1 MYMDGSFDLIKSFD
15 PEMADMTEKEEQRQ
29 LETLCLIASENYA
42 SPLTVGMEGTVW
54 ANKNAEGYPGKRF
67 AGGCEIADQVER
79 LAVER
84 CKKLFGCEHANVQSM
99 SSTLSNVAVL
109 RALLKPGDTI
119 LSMELD
125 QGGHLSHGA
134 KFHYS
139 GKTYNIIQYG
149 LDRETEIIDMDQV
162 ERLAKEHKPQL
173 IICGTSSYPRKVDY
187 KRFGE
192 IAKEAG
198 AYMMA
203 DIAHPVGLI
212 AAGIIPSPIPYADVV
227 TTSTHKTFR
236 GPRGCGIIM
245 CREEL
250 GKKIDSQIFPGIQG
264 APKMDMI
271 ASRAVL
277 FKEAMAEEYKQY
289 QKAVAANALALADEL
304 KKCGLRLVSGGTE
317 THLVLVD
324 VRGLIPTGRL
334 AEEVLGSVGIVIN
347 KNMIPYDPQPA
358 NQASGIRIGSPALT
372 TRGFME
378 EDIRET
384 ARLLA
389 DTLKNFENPQA
400 LQKIAEKVKAKALQY
415 PMFAEKWLP
424 ASAK

>member
-1 MYMDGSFDLIKSFD
+1 MYMDGSFEQIQKFD
-15 PEMADMTEKEEQRQ
+15 PEIAALTTEEEERQ
-29 LETLCLIASENYA
+29 LHTLCLIASENYA
-42 SPLTVGMEGTVW
+42 SLLAIGMEGTVW
-54 ANKNAEGYPGKRF
+54 ANKNAEGYPGRRF
-67 AGGCEIADQVER
+67 AGGCQLADKIEQ
-79 LAVER
+79 LAVQR
-84 CKKLFGCEHANVQSM
+84 CKELFGCEYANVQSM
-99 SSTLSNVAVL
+99 SSTLSNIAVL

-119 LSMELD
+119 LSMELN

-139 GKTYNIIQYG
+139 GKNYKVVQYG
-149 LDRETEIIDMDQV
+149 LNKETETIDMEQV
-162 ERLAKEHKPQL
+162 ESLAREYRPQL

-187 KRFGE
+187 QRFGQ
-192 IAKEAG
+192 IARETG
-198 AYMMA
+198 AYLMA

-212 AAGIIPSPIPYADVV
+212 AGGVIPSPVPYADVV

-245 CREEL
+245 CREAL
-250 GKKIDSQIFPGIQG
+250 GKKIDQQVFPGMQG

-277 FKEAMAEEYKQY
+277 FKECMTPEYRAY
-289 QKAVAANALALADEL
+289 QQMVAKNAQALADEL
-304 KKCGLRLVSGGTE
+304 KKCGLRLVSDGTE

-324 VRGLIPTGRL
+324 VRELIPTGRQ
-334 AEEVLGSVGIVIN
+334 AEEVLGSVGIVVN

-372 TRGFME
+372 TRGFKE
-378 EDIRET
+378 DDIREV

-389 DTLKNFENPQA
+389 ETLKHRDNPA
-400 LQKIAEKVKAKALQY
+400 VLSEIAIKVKTKAERY
-415 PMFAEKWLP
+415 PMFAKEWIP
-424 ASAK
+424 A

>member
-1 MYMDGSFDLIKSFD
+1 MYMDGSFEQIQKFD
-15 PEMADMTEKEEQRQ
+15 PEIAALTTEEEERQ
-29 LETLCLIASENYA
+29 LHTLCLIASENYA
-42 SPLTVGMEGTVW
+42 SLLTIGMEGTVW
-54 ANKNAEGYPGKRF
+54 ANKNAEGYPGRRF
-67 AGGCEIADQVER
+67 AGGCQLADKIEQ
-79 LAVER
+79 LAVQR
-84 CKKLFGCEHANVQSM
+84 CKELFGCEYANVQSM
-99 SSTLSNVAVL
+99 SSTLSNIAVL

-119 LSMELD
+119 LSMELN

-139 GKTYNIIQYG
+139 GKNYKVVQYG
-149 LDRETEIIDMDQV
+149 LNKETETIDMEQV
-162 ERLAKEHKPQL
+162 ESLAREYRPQL

-187 KRFGE
+187 QRFGQ
-192 IAKEAG
+192 IARETG
-198 AYMMA
+198 AYLMA

-212 AAGIIPSPIPYADVV
+212 AGGVIPSPVPYADVV

-245 CREEL
+245 CREAL
-250 GKKIDSQIFPGIQG
+250 GKKIDQQVFPGMQG

-277 FKEAMAEEYKQY
+277 FKVCMTPEYRAY
-289 QKAVAANALALADEL
+289 QQMVAKNAQALADEL
-304 KKCGLRLVSGGTE
+304 KKCGLRLFSDGTE

-324 VRGLIPTGRL
+324 VRELIPTGRQ
-334 AEEVLGSVGIVIN
+334 AEEVLGSVGIVVN

-372 TRGFME
+372 TRGFKE
-378 EDIRET
+378 DDIREV

-389 DTLKNFENPQA
+389 ETLKHRDNPA
-400 LQKIAEKVKAKALQY
+400 VLSEIAIKVKTKAERY
-415 PMFAEKWLP
+415 PMFAKEWIP
-424 ASAK
+424 A

>member
-1 MYMDGSFDLIKSFD
+1 MYMDNSFELIKKFD
-15 PEMADMTEKEEQRQ
+15 PEIANLTIEEEARQ

-42 SPLTVGMEGTVW
+42 SPVTIGMEGTVW
-54 ANKNAEGYPGKRF
+54 ANKNAEGYPGRRF
-67 AGGCEIADQVER
+67 AGGCELADKIEKIAI
-79 LAVER
+79 ER
-84 CKKLFGCEHANVQSM
+84 CKELFGCEYVNIQSM

-119 LSMELD
+119 LSMELN

-139 GKTYNIIQYG
+139 GKMYNVVQYG
-149 LDRETEIIDMDQV
+149 LNPETETIDMDQV
-162 ERLAKEHKPQL
+162 EKLAKEHKPQV
-173 IICGTSSYPRKVDY
+173 IICGTSSYPRTVDY

-192 IAKEAG
+192 IAKEVG
-198 AYMMA
+198 VYLMV

-212 AAGIIPSPIPYADVV
+212 AGGVIPSPVPYADVV

-236 GPRGCGIIM
+236 GPRGCGVIM
-245 CREEL
+245 CKAEL
-250 GKKIDSQIFPGIQG
+250 GKKIDQQVFPGLQG

-277 FKEAMAEEYKQY
+277 FKECMTQEYKDY
-289 QKAVAANALALADEL
+289 QHQVAKNAVALADEL

-324 VRGLIPTGRL
+324 IRDLIATGRE
-334 AEEVLGSVGIVIN
+334 AEDVLGSVGIVVN
-347 KNMIPYDPQPA
+347 KNMIPFDPQSA
-358 NQASGIRIGSPALT
+358 NLASGIRIGSPALT
-372 TRGFME
+372 TRGFKE
-378 EDIRET
+378 EDMREV

-389 DTLKNFENPQA
+389 
-400 LQKIAEKVKAKALQY
+400 KALKYHDDEAVLAEVKDAVRTKAMKY
-415 PMFAEKWLP
+415 PMFSEEWNPTA
-424 ASAK
+424 

>member
-1 MYMDGSFDLIKSFD
+1 MYMDNSFELIKKFD
-15 PEMADMTEKEEQRQ
+15 PEIANLTIEEEARQ

-42 SPLTVGMEGTVW
+42 SPVTIGMEGTVW
-54 ANKNAEGYPGKRF
+54 ANKNAEGYPGRRF
-67 AGGCEIADQVER
+67 AGGCELADKIEK
-79 LAVER
+79 LAIER
-84 CKKLFGCEHANVQSM
+84 CKELFCCEYVNIQSM

-119 LSMELD
+119 LSMELN

-139 GKTYNIIQYG
+139 GKMYNVVQYG
-149 LDRETEIIDMDQV
+149 LNPETETIDMEQV
-162 ERLAKEHKPQL
+162 EKLAKEHKPQV
-173 IICGTSSYPRKVDY
+173 IICGTSSYPRTVDY

-192 IAKEAG
+192 IAKEVG
-198 AYMMA
+198 AYLMV

-212 AAGIIPSPIPYADVV
+212 AGGVIPSPVPYADVV

-236 GPRGCGIIM
+236 GPRGCGVIM
-245 CREEL
+245 CKAEL
-250 GKKIDSQIFPGIQG
+250 GKKIDQQVFPGLQG

-277 FKEAMAEEYKQY
+277 FKECMTQEYKDY
-289 QKAVAANALALADEL
+289 QHQVAKNAVALAEEL

-324 VRGLIPTGRL
+324 IRDLIPTGRE
-334 AEEVLGSVGIVIN
+334 AEDVLGSVGIVVN
-347 KNMIPYDPQPA
+347 KNMIPFDPQSA
-358 NQASGIRIGSPALT
+358 NLASGIRIGSPALT
-372 TRGFME
+372 TRGFKE
-378 EDIRET
+378 EDMREV

-389 DTLKNFENPQA
+389 
-400 LQKIAEKVKAKALQY
+400 KALKHHDDEAVLAEVKDAVRTKAMKY
-415 PMFAEKWLP
+415 PMFSEEWNPIA
-424 ASAK
+424 

>member
-1 MYMDGSFDLIKSFD
+1 MYMDGSFELIKKFD
-15 PEMADMTEKEEQRQ
+15 PEMAQMTMDEEQRQ
-29 LETLCLIASENYA
+29 LDTLCLIASENYA
-42 SPLTVGMEGTVW
+42 SPVTVGMEGTVW

-84 CKKLFGCEHANVQSM
+84 CKELFGCEYANVQSM

-119 LSMELD
+119 LSMELN

-134 KFHYS
+134 SFHYS
-139 GKTYNIIQYG
+139 GKTYNVIQYG
-149 LDRETEIIDMDQV
+149 LNRETEVIDMDQV
-162 ERLAKEHKPQL
+162 ERLAKEHRPQM
-173 IICGTSSYPRKVDY
+173 IICGTSSYPRTVDY

-192 IAKEAG
+192 IAKEVG
-198 AYMMA
+198 AYLVA

-212 AAGIIPSPIPYADVV
+212 AAGLIPSPVPYADVV

-245 CREEL
+245 CRAEL
-250 GKKIDSQIFPGIQG
+250 GKKIDSQIFPGMQG

-277 FKEAMAEEYKQY
+277 FKEAKTQRYREYQ
-289 QKAVAANALALADEL
+289 QAVLNNAAALADEL

-324 VRGLIPTGRL
+324 VRDLIPTGRQ
-334 AEEVLGSVGIVIN
+334 AEEVLGKVGIVIN

-372 TRGFME
+372 TRGMNE
-378 EDIRET
+378 DDIREV

-389 DTLKNFENPQA
+389 DTLKHHEDPA
-400 LQKIAEKVKAKALQY
+400 MLQEIAAKVKAKAAGY

-424 ASAK
+424 EGVQ

>member
-1 MYMDGSFDLIKSFD
+1 MYMDNSFEQIRKFD
-15 PEMADMTEKEEQRQ
+15 PEIAGYTEQEEKRQ

-42 SPLTVGMEGTVW
+42 SPVTVGMEGTVW
-54 ANKNAEGYPGKRF
+54 ANKNAEGYPGRRF
-67 AGGCEIADQVER
+67 AGGCEIADQVEL
-79 LAVER
+79 LATKR
-84 CKKLFGCEHANVQSM
+84 CKELFGCEYVNIQSM

-109 RALLKPGDTI
+109 RAILKPGDTI
-119 LSMELD
+119 LSMELN

-134 KFHYS
+134 RFHYS
-139 GKTYNIIQYG
+139 GKTYNVIQYG
-149 LDRETEIIDMDQV
+149 LNRETETIDMEQA

-187 KRFGE
+187 ERFGE
-192 IAKEAG
+192 IAKEVG

-212 AAGIIPSPIPYADVV
+212 AAGVIPSPVPYADVV

-236 GPRGCGIIM
+236 GPRGCGVIM
-245 CREEL
+245 CKEAL
-250 GKKIDSQIFPGIQG
+250 GKKIDQQIFPGLQG

-277 FKEAMAEEYKQY
+277 FKECMTEEYRNY
-289 QKAVAANALALADEL
+289 QNQVLKNAEALADEL

-324 VRGLIPTGRL
+324 IRELIPTGRE
-334 AEEVLGSVGIVIN
+334 AEEVLGSVGIVVN
-347 KNMIPYDPQPA
+347 KNMIPYDPQSA
-358 NQASGIRIGSPALT
+358 NLASGIRIGSPALT
-372 TRGFME
+372 TRGFKE
-378 EDIRET
+378 EDMRET

-389 DTLKNFENPQA
+389 
-400 LQKIAEKVKAKALQY
+400 KALKHYENKEILEEVRKAVKEKAVKY
-415 PMFAEKWLP
+415 PMFAEEWNP
-424 ASAK
+424 CD

>member
-1 MYMDGSFDLIKSFD
+1 
-15 PEMADMTEKEEQRQ
+15 
-29 LETLCLIASENYA
+29 
-42 SPLTVGMEGTVW
+42 MEGTVW
-54 ANKNAEGYPGKRF
+54 ANKNAEGYPGRRF
-67 AGGCEIADQVER
+67 AGGCELADRVER
-79 LAVER
+79 LAVKR
-84 CKKLFGCEHANVQSM
+84 CKELFGCEYANVQSM

-109 RALLKPGDTI
+109 RALLKPGDMI
-119 LSMELD
+119 LSMELN

-139 GKTYNIIQYG
+139 GKSYQVIQYG
-149 LDRETEIIDMDQV
+149 LNPKTEVIDMEQV
-162 ERLAKEHKPQL
+162 ERLAKEHRPKL
-173 IICGTSSYPRKVDY
+173 IICGTSSYPLKVDY

-192 IAKEAG
+192 IAREVG
-198 AYMMA
+198 AYLMA

-212 AAGIIPSPIPYADVV
+212 AAGVIPSPIPYADVV

-245 CREEL
+245 CKEGL
-250 GKKIDSQIFPGIQG
+250 GKRIDQQIFPGMQG

-277 FKEAMAEEYKQY
+277 FKECMTPEYRAYQQQVAKNAE
-289 QKAVAANALALADEL
+289 ALADEL
-304 KKCGLRLVSGGTE
+304 KKCGLRLVAGGTQ

-324 VRGLIPTGRL
+324 VRGLISTGRQ
-334 AEEVLGSVGIVIN
+334 AEEVLESVGIVVN

-358 NQASGIRIGSPALT
+358 NLASGIRIGSPALT
-372 TRGFME
+372 TRGFKE

-389 DTLKNFENPQA
+389 ETLKHCDNREK
-400 LQKIAEKVKAKALQY
+400 LQEISAKVREKAMRY
-415 PMFAEKWLP
+415 PMFAKEWI
-424 ASAK
+424 SA

>member
-1 MYMDGSFDLIKSFD
+1 MYMDNSFELIKKFD
-15 PEMADMTEKEEQRQ
+15 PEIANLTIEEEARQ

-42 SPLTVGMEGTVW
+42 SPVTIGMEGTVW
-54 ANKNAEGYPGKRF
+54 ANKNAEGYPGRRF
-67 AGGCEIADQVER
+67 AGGCELADKIEKIAI
-79 LAVER
+79 ER
-84 CKKLFGCEHANVQSM
+84 CKELFGCEYVNIQSM

-119 LSMELD
+119 LSMELN

-139 GKTYNIIQYG
+139 GKMYNVVQYG
-149 LDRETEIIDMDQV
+149 LNPETETIDMDQV
-162 ERLAKEHKPQL
+162 EKLAKEHKPQV
-173 IICGTSSYPRKVDY
+173 IICGTSSYPRTVDY

-192 IAKEAG
+192 IAKEVG
-198 AYMMA
+198 AYLMV

-212 AAGIIPSPIPYADVV
+212 AGGVIPSPVPYADVV

-236 GPRGCGIIM
+236 GPRGCGVIM
-245 CREEL
+245 CKAEL
-250 GKKIDSQIFPGIQG
+250 GKKIDQQVFPGLQG

-277 FKEAMAEEYKQY
+277 FKECMTQEYKDY
-289 QKAVAANALALADEL
+289 QHQVAKNAVALADEL

-324 VRGLIPTGRL
+324 IRDLIATGRE
-334 AEEVLGSVGIVIN
+334 AEDVLGSVGIVVN
-347 KNMIPYDPQPA
+347 KNMIPFDPQSA
-358 NQASGIRIGSPALT
+358 NLASGIRIGSPALT
-372 TRGFME
+372 TRGFKE
-378 EDIRET
+378 EDMREV

-389 DTLKNFENPQA
+389 
-400 LQKIAEKVKAKALQY
+400 KALKYHDDEAVLAEVKDAVRTKAMKY
-415 PMFAEKWLP
+415 PMFSEEWNPIA
-424 ASAK
+424 

>member
-1 MYMDGSFDLIKSFD
+1 MYMDGSFELIKKFD
-15 PEMADMTEKEEQRQ
+15 AEIANLTLDEEARQ
-29 LETLCLIASENYA
+29 LNTLCLIASENYA
-42 SPLTVGMEGTVW
+42 SPLTIGMEGSVW
-54 ANKNAEGYPGKRF
+54 ANKNAEGYPGRRF
-67 AGGCEIADQVER
+67 AGGCELADKIEKI
-79 LAVER
+79 AVER
-84 CKKLFGCEHANVQSM
+84 CKELFGCEYANVQSM
-99 SSTLSNVAVL
+99 SSTLSNIAVL

-119 LSMELD
+119 LSMELN

-139 GKTYNIIQYG
+139 GKCYNIVQYG
-149 LDRETEIIDMDQV
+149 LNKETETIDMDQV
-162 ERLAKEHKPQL
+162 EKLAKEHKPQL

-192 IAKEAG
+192 IAKEVG

-212 AAGIIPSPIPYADVV
+212 AAGVIPSPVTYADVV

-245 CREEL
+245 CKEEL
-250 GKKIDSQIFPGIQG
+250 GKKMDSQVFPGMQG

-277 FKEAMAEEYKQY
+277 FKECLTPEYKEY
-289 QKAVAANALALADEL
+289 QQAVARNAVALADEL
-304 KKCGLRLVSGGTE
+304 QKCGLRLVSGGTE

-324 VRGLIPTGRL
+324 VRDLIPTGRQ

-372 TRGFME
+372 TRGFEE

-389 DTLKNFENPQA
+389 ETLKNYQNPEI
-400 LQKIAEKVKAKALQY
+400 LEKIAEKVKAKAEQY
-415 PMFAEKWLP
+415 PMFASKWIP
-424 ASAK
+424 A

>member
-1 MYMDGSFDLIKSFD
+1 MYMDGSFELIQKFD
-15 PEMADMTEKEEQRQ
+15 AEIANLTLDEEARQ
-29 LETLCLIASENYA
+29 LNTLCLIASENYA
-42 SPLTVGMEGTVW
+42 SPLTIGMEGSVW
-54 ANKNAEGYPGKRF
+54 ANKNAEGYPGRRF
-67 AGGCEIADQVER
+67 AGGCELADKIEKIAI
-79 LAVER
+79 ER
-84 CKKLFGCEHANVQSM
+84 CKELFGCEYANVQSM
-99 SSTLSNVAVL
+99 SSTLSNIAVL

-119 LSMELD
+119 LSMELN

-139 GKTYNIIQYG
+139 GKCYNIVQYG
-149 LDRETEIIDMDQV
+149 LNKETETIDMDQV
-162 ERLAKEHKPQL
+162 EKLAKEYKPQL

-192 IAKEAG
+192 IAKEVG

-212 AAGIIPSPIPYADVV
+212 AAGVIPSPVLYADVV

-250 GKKIDSQIFPGIQG
+250 GKKIDSQVFPGMQG

-277 FKEAMAEEYKQY
+277 FKECLTPEYKEY
-289 QKAVAANALALADEL
+289 QQAVARNAVALADEL
-304 KKCGLRLVSGGTE
+304 QKCGLRLVSGGTE

-324 VRGLIPTGRL
+324 VRDLIPTGYQ

-372 TRGFME
+372 TRGFEE

-389 DTLKNFENPQA
+389 DTLKNYQNPEI
-400 LQKIAEKVKAKALQY
+400 LEKIAEKVKAKAGQY
-415 PMFAEKWLP
+415 PMFAAKWIP
-424 ASAK
+424 A

>member
-1 MYMDGSFDLIKSFD
+1 MYMDNSFELIKKFD
-15 PEMADMTEKEEQRQ
+15 PEIANLTIEEEARQ

-42 SPLTVGMEGTVW
+42 SPVTIGMEGTVW
-54 ANKNAEGYPGKRF
+54 ANKNAEGYPGRRF
-67 AGGCEIADQVER
+67 AGGCELADKIEKIAI
-79 LAVER
+79 ER
-84 CKKLFGCEHANVQSM
+84 CKELFGCEYVNIQSM

-119 LSMELD
+119 LSMELN

-139 GKTYNIIQYG
+139 GKMYNVVQYG
-149 LDRETEIIDMDQV
+149 LNPETETIDMDQV
-162 ERLAKEHKPQL
+162 EKLAKEHKPQV
-173 IICGTSSYPRKVDY
+173 IICGTSSYPRTVDY

-192 IAKEAG
+192 IAKEVG
-198 AYMMA
+198 AYLMV

-212 AAGIIPSPIPYADVV
+212 AGGVIPSPVPYADVV

-236 GPRGCGIIM
+236 GPRGCGVIM
-245 CREEL
+245 CKAEL
-250 GKKIDSQIFPGIQG
+250 GKKIDQQVFPGLQG

-277 FKEAMAEEYKQY
+277 FKECMTQEYKDY
-289 QKAVAANALALADEL
+289 QHQVAKNAVALADEL

-324 VRGLIPTGRL
+324 IRDLIATGRE
-334 AEEVLGSVGIVIN
+334 AEDVLGSVGIVVN
-347 KNMIPYDPQPA
+347 KNMIPFDPQSA
-358 NQASGIRIGSPALT
+358 NLASGIRIGSPALT
-372 TRGFME
+372 TRGFKE
-378 EDIRET
+378 EDMREV

-389 DTLKNFENPQA
+389 
-400 LQKIAEKVKAKALQY
+400 KALKYHDDEAVLAEVKDAVRTKVMKY
-415 PMFAEKWLP
+415 PMFSEEWNPTA
-424 ASAK
+424 

>member
-1 MYMDGSFDLIKSFD
+1 MYMDNSFELIKKFD
-15 PEMADMTEKEEQRQ
+15 PEIANLTIEEEARQ

-42 SPLTVGMEGTVW
+42 SPVTIGMEGTVW
-54 ANKNAEGYPGKRF
+54 ANKNAEGYPGRRF
-67 AGGCEIADQVER
+67 AGGCELADKIEKIAI
-79 LAVER
+79 ER
-84 CKKLFGCEHANVQSM
+84 CKELFGCEYVNIQSM

-119 LSMELD
+119 LSMELN

-139 GKTYNIIQYG
+139 GKMYNVVQYG
-149 LDRETEIIDMDQV
+149 LNPETETIDMDQV
-162 ERLAKEHKPQL
+162 EKLAKEHKPQV
-173 IICGTSSYPRKVDY
+173 IICGTSSYPRTVDY

-192 IAKEAG
+192 IAKEVG
-198 AYMMA
+198 AYLMV

-212 AAGIIPSPIPYADVV
+212 AGGVIPSPVPYADVV

-236 GPRGCGIIM
+236 GPRGCGVIM
-245 CREEL
+245 CKAEL
-250 GKKIDSQIFPGIQG
+250 GKKIDQQVFPGLQG

-277 FKEAMAEEYKQY
+277 FKECMTQEYKDY
-289 QKAVAANALALADEL
+289 QHQVAKNAVALADEL

-324 VRGLIPTGRL
+324 IRDLIATGRE
-334 AEEVLGSVGIVIN
+334 AEDVLGSIGIVVN
-347 KNMIPYDPQPA
+347 KNMIPFDPQSA
-358 NQASGIRIGSPALT
+358 NLASGIRIGSPALT
-372 TRGFME
+372 TRGFKE
-378 EDIRET
+378 EDMREV

-389 DTLKNFENPQA
+389 
-400 LQKIAEKVKAKALQY
+400 KALKYHDDEAVLAEVKDAVRTKAMKY
-415 PMFAEKWLP
+415 PMFSEEWNPTA
-424 ASAK
+424 

>member
-1 MYMDGSFDLIKSFD
+1 MYMDGSFELIREFD
-15 PEMADMTEKEEQRQ
+15 PEIAQMTVEEETRQ
-29 LETLCLIASENYA
+29 MNTLCLIASEIYA
-42 SPLTVGMEGTVW
+42 SPMTLGMEGTVW
-54 ANKNAEGYPGKRF
+54 ANKNAEGYPGRRF
-67 AGGCEIADQVER
+67 AGGCELADRVER
-79 LAVER
+79 LAVKR
-84 CKKLFGCEHANVQSM
+84 CKELFGCEYANVQSM

-109 RALLKPGDTI
+109 RALLKPGDMI
-119 LSMELD
+119 LSMELN

-139 GKTYNIIQYG
+139 GKSYQVIQYG
-149 LDRETEIIDMDQV
+149 LNPKTEVIDMEQV
-162 ERLAKEHKPQL
+162 ERLAKEHRPKL
-173 IICGTSSYPRKVDY
+173 IICGTSSYPLKVDY

-192 IAKEAG
+192 IAREVG
-198 AYMMA
+198 AYLMA

-212 AAGIIPSPIPYADVV
+212 AAGVIPSPIPYADVV

-245 CREEL
+245 CKEGL
-250 GKKIDSQIFPGIQG
+250 GKRIDQQIFPGMQG

-277 FKEAMAEEYKQY
+277 FKECMTPEYRAYQQQVAKNAE
-289 QKAVAANALALADEL
+289 ALADEL
-304 KKCGLRLVSGGTE
+304 KKCGLRLVAGGTQ

-324 VRGLIPTGRL
+324 VRGLISTGRQ
-334 AEEVLGSVGIVIN
+334 AEEVLESVGIVVN

-358 NQASGIRIGSPALT
+358 NLASGIRIGSPALT
-372 TRGFME
+372 TRGFKE

-389 DTLKNFENPQA
+389 ETLKHCDNREK
-400 LQKIAEKVKAKALQY
+400 LQEISAKVREKAMRY
-415 PMFAEKWLP
+415 PMFAKEWI
-424 ASAK
+424 SA

>member
-1 MYMDGSFDLIKSFD
+1 MN
-15 PEMADMTEKEEQRQ
+15 
-29 LETLCLIASENYA
+29 TLCLIASENYA
-42 SPLTVGMEGTVW
+42 SPMTLGMEGTVW
-54 ANKNAEGYPGKRF
+54 ANKNAEGYPGRRF
-67 AGGCEIADQVER
+67 AGGCELADRVER
-79 LAVER
+79 LAVKR
-84 CKKLFGCEHANVQSM
+84 CKELFGCEYANVQSM

-109 RALLKPGDTI
+109 RALLKPGDMI
-119 LSMELD
+119 LSMELN

-139 GKTYNIIQYG
+139 GKSYQVIQYG
-149 LDRETEIIDMDQV
+149 LNPKTEVIDMEQV
-162 ERLAKEHKPQL
+162 ERLAKEHRPKL
-173 IICGTSSYPRKVDY
+173 IICGTSSYPLKVDY

-192 IAKEAG
+192 IAREVG
-198 AYMMA
+198 AYLMA

-212 AAGIIPSPIPYADVV
+212 AAGVIPSPIPYADVV

-245 CREEL
+245 CKEGL
-250 GKKIDSQIFPGIQG
+250 GKRIDQQIFPGMQG

-277 FKEAMAEEYKQY
+277 FKECMTPEYRAYQQQVAKNAE
-289 QKAVAANALALADEL
+289 ALADEL
-304 KKCGLRLVSGGTE
+304 KKCGLRLVAGGTQ

-324 VRGLIPTGRL
+324 VRGLISTGRQ
-334 AEEVLGSVGIVIN
+334 AEEVLESVGIVVN

-358 NQASGIRIGSPALT
+358 NLASGIRIGSPALT
-372 TRGFME
+372 TRGFKE

-389 DTLKNFENPQA
+389 ETLKHCDNREK
-400 LQKIAEKVKAKALQY
+400 LQEISAKVREKAMRY
-415 PMFAEKWLP
+415 PMFAKEWI
-424 ASAK
+424 SA